1 MSVLLKV
8 ENLTAEF
15 KTGKGAFVAVNDVS
29 FDVKEGEVVGLVGES
44 GCGKSVTSLSI
55 MGLLP
60 RRISRISG
68 GSITFLGK
76 DLTKLSP
83 KEFQKIRGKDIAMIF
98 QEPMTSLNPVFT
110 IGCQI
115 GEVLKNHTKL
125 SKKEITE
132 KTVHILKRVGIPRA
146 EAVINQY
153 PHQFSG
159 GMRQRAMIAMAIACG
174 PKLLIADEPTTALD
188 VTIQAQILELLK
200 KLAKEEHMAIVLI
213 THDLGVVAEMCDRVM
228 VMYAGHIV
236 EEAGVEEF
244 FNRPRHPYSKGLI
257 ECIPRLGMGDKVLP
271 SIPGYVP
278 HPSDITPG
286 CRFYSRCAVSES
298 KCRDSMPSLVQTEE
312 GHKCRCW
319 KLYEG
324 GEAAV

>member
-1 MSVLLKV
+1 MSALLKV
-8 ENLTAEF
+8 ENLTTEF
-15 KTGKGAFVAVNDVS
+15 KTSKGAFVAVNDVS

-60 RRISRISG
+60 GRISKITG
-68 GSITFLGK
+68 GSITFEGK
-76 DLTKLSP
+76 ELTKLSP
-83 KEFQKIRGKDIAMIF
+83 KEFRKIRGKDIAMIF
-98 QEPMTSLNPVFT
+98 QEPMTSLNPVYT
-110 IGCQI
+110 IGYQI
-115 GEVLKNHTKL
+115 GEVLKNHTNL
-125 SKKEITE
+125 SKNEIKE
-132 KTVHILKRVGIPRA
+132 KTVDILKRVGIPRA
-146 EAVINQY
+146 EAVLDQY

-200 KLAKEEHMAIVLI
+200 KLAAEEHMAIILI

-236 EEAGVEEF
+236 EEAGVVEF
-244 FNRPRHPYSKGLI
+244 FKHPGHPYSKGLI
-257 ECIPRLGMGDKVLP
+257 ECIPKLGMGDKVLP

-286 CRFYSRCAVSES
+286 CRFYSRCAVSGDRC
-298 KCRDSMPSLVQTEE
+298 KDNMPSFVPMGE

-319 KLYEG
+319 QFGEG
-324 GEAAV
+324 GEAVV